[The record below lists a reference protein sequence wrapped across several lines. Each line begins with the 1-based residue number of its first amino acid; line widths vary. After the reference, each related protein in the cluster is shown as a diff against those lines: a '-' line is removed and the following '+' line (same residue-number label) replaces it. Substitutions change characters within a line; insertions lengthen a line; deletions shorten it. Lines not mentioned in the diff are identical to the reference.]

1 MNIVL
6 FAHKEKGE
14 LLRNTIEKNGYG
26 AKFHVFHNF
35 NAFKSKLKKKF
46 RNNNNEVLI
55 LFAESLNRLK
65 QLISLVDL
73 MEGKRIVLILP
84 DESELTLAV
93 AAQFFPR
100 FFMSISDDYDN
111 LCQVIGRM
119 TDKNETSVV

>member
-1 MNIVL
+1 MDIIL
-6 FAHKEKGE
+6 FAHKEKGK
-14 LLRNTIEKNGYG
+14 LLRNTIKKNCYE
-26 AKFHVFHNF
+26 ANFHAIHNF
-35 NAFKSKLKKKF
+35 NAFKSKLKKNF
-46 RNNNNEVLI
+46 RTNNNEVLI

-100 FFMSISDDYDN
+100 FFMSVSDDYDN

-119 TDKNETSVV
+119 TDKNETGVV